1 VTSFVANIADPLL
14 KKDAKSSVETS
25 LSSIPVGNLSD
36 SRTLEVHQTFNRTE
50 SKTKNNLTIPSKP
63 AESVTA
69 SLSALSTFVSEIEKE
84 PKLGNPSTGN
94 QIWIG
99 GLYKCGSDPS
109 LIQYQLGEA
118 MSVFVTMAGLVQIR
132 GRPETNQ
139 CHVIVSFEEREAAQ
153 PQKAIPA

>member
-1 VTSFVANIADPLL
+1 M
-14 KKDAKSSVETS
+14 
-25 LSSIPVGNLSD
+25 
-36 SRTLEVHQTFNRTE
+36 
-50 SKTKNNLTIPSKP
+50 
-63 AESVTA
+63 
-69 SLSALSTFVSEIEKE
+69 
-84 PKLGNPSTGN
+84 GNPSTGN
-94 QIWIG
+94 HIWIG

-118 MSVFVTMAGLVQIR
+118 MSVFVTVAGLVQIR